1 MEIVKLIFF
10 KWFYYENVKITKTY
24 KKKTPLRC
32 FLIKKKYFEIVF
44 SSIEHTLD
52 IYLFDSVI
60 DVVF

>member
-1 MEIVKLIFF
+1 MKMSKLQKHI
-10 KWFYYENVKITKTY
+10 

-52 IYLFDSVI
+52 IYMFESVI